1 MELQKILSVLEEMA
15 PLGYAEDFDNV
26 GLLVGNQNM
35 TISGVL
41 VCHDALE
48 SVIDEAIAK
57 KCNLVVSFH
66 PILFSGIKKIVIADI
81 IITIMGTEIF
91 LFINNLEIDYKIR
104 FCNFR

>member
-48 SVIDEAIAK
+48 
-57 KCNLVVSFH
+57 
-66 PILFSGIKKIVIADI
+66 
-81 IITIMGTEIF
+81 
-91 LFINNLEIDYKIR
+91 
-104 FCNFR
+104 